1 MTKELQKFNSEAD
14 YFAVLSNALSICLT
28 CVLCIHTDVFQK
40 LGDCKLWWSEAEV
53 EEESCEQSK

>member
-28 CVLCIHTDVFQK
+28 CVLCIHTDVF
-40 LGDCKLWWSEAEV
+40 
-53 EEESCEQSK
+53 